1 MSPPHRVRAPTAPVP
16 KEPLPSPRE
25 PGLSFRQGARTRRGP
40 GHEDARRRLAK
51 TLPRGERSGRFLPNG
66 VSSLPE
72 QLRTTRKNLTA
83 CPPKKKPLS
92 QCILCSSAP
101 GSGPTGCPPHPS
113 PRCLI
118 VPASRLPAPNGFL
131 RSCLFPSSCLRD
143 ARALGSCLSPEIRH
157 RRAGGRPRPAAT
169 IPRSRAAFVWDPE
182 EKKKKTG
189 VISGF
194 TAPEK
199 VLAHPQAQKG
209 RQAARGSP
217 PPHPPQSVPS
227 VLSGDAARVDAMALE
242 LQGG

>member
-1 MSPPHRVRAPTAPVP
+1 MSPPIGCERRPLRSPKSLCHHPVSQVCPSGMEPGRAVVLVTRTP
-16 KEPLPSPRE
+16 KETGENPDQGGALGAISPSR
-25 PGLSFRQGARTRRGP
+25 GFLVAR
-40 GHEDARRRLAK
+40 AA
-51 TLPRGERSGRFLPNG
+51 PNHTQKI
-66 VSSLPE
+66 SRP
-72 QLRTTRKNLTA
+72 A
-83 CPPKKKPLS
+83 PKKTPS

-118 VPASRLPAPNGFL
+118 VPASRPPAPNGFL

-143 ARALGSCLSPEIRH
+143 ARELRSCLSPEIRH
-157 RRAGGRPRPAAT
+157 RRAAGQGRRPPFLARAPLLFG
-169 IPRSRAAFVWDPE
+169 IPR
-182 EKKKKTG
+182 KKKTTG

-217 PPHPPQSVPS
+217 VPPREPR
-227 VLSGDAARVDAMALE
+227 LSPLSSPGTR
-242 LQGG
+242 